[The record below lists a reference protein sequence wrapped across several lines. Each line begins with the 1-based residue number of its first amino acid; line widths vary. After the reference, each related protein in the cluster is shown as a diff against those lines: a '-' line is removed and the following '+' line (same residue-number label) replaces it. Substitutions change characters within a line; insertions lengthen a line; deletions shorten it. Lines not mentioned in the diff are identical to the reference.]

1 MTTYAK
7 RVPVQQYGN
16 KEFATW
22 KNNAAQ
28 KLTEIKKT
36 HPNFTEKDIPEVTEE
51 YFNYAK
57 SNSKLLDSHD
67 RKFLELVD
75 NLDIF
80 VEMHSFQDLRD
91 ELLYGTVNVLN
102 NTLNTTVHT
111 QGIQSITNQTQTL
124 RIGSKI
130 TIDKLSGKEE
140 DLEEWFELFER
151 LAGADGWT
159 DAICGQRLAS
169 YLEETALMV
178 WKNMESDQT
187 NYSKI
192 KENILKEL
200 QVERNYLM
208 EFCVRKQKDSE
219 SVVDFAQHLQWLA
232 RKSCLEASSKDSH
245 ILKNFWKGLTV
256 SVKRLIISQ
265 NPVTLD
271 EAVEVAKRA
280 EKLLKEQKEEKQIN
294 LAASEVRPSRS
305 YSPSF
310 RTSQN
315 GSRSPIR
322 NSLRKEN
329 SYRRDQTPKPDARRT
344 LKCFKCSAEG
354 HLARDCGINKTK
366 IENRVCYKC
375 NTKGHIARNCTKN

>member
-1 MTTYAK
+1 
-7 RVPVQQYGN
+7 
-16 KEFATW
+16 
-22 KNNAAQ
+22 
-28 KLTEIKKT
+28 
-36 HPNFTEKDIPEVTEE
+36 
-51 YFNYAK
+51 
-57 SNSKLLDSHD
+57 
-67 RKFLELVD
+67 
-75 NLDIF
+75 
-80 VEMHSFQDLRD
+80 
-91 ELLYGTVNVLN
+91 
-102 NTLNTTVHT
+102 
-111 QGIQSITNQTQTL
+111 
-124 RIGSKI
+124 
-130 TIDKLSGKEE
+130 
-140 DLEEWFELFER
+140 
-151 LAGADGWT
+151 
-159 DAICGQRLAS
+159 
-169 YLEETALMV
+169 MV

-232 RKSCLEASSKDSH
+232 RKSCLETSSKDRQ

-354 HLARDCGINKTK
+354 HLARDCGINKAK